1 MSFPLTGT
9 DMRSQSTTLA
19 LLAIPTLLLGMSGG
33 SPLLTQPRDLSA
45 LNALVGEWQSDT
57 VSGISAGASCAWTEH
72 RSALVCEQRI
82 SSAAGTS
89 NALNI
94 FTADSIPGQFTLYP
108 LSHPGRVATPVPII
122 IRGTQWFYGGS
133 APDGDG
139 RYYRTV
145 NDFSQA
151 DVYTWRQETSPD
163 GKQWT
168 AGIHGQSRRVR

>member
-1 MSFPLTGT
+1 
-9 DMRSQSTTLA
+9 MRSKSITSSLIAIPA
-19 LLAIPTLLLGMSGG
+19 LLLVMNSH
-33 SPLLTQPRDLSA
+33 SPPPLAQLRDVSA
-45 LNALVGEWQSDT
+45 LGALVGEWQSDT

-94 FTADSIPGQFTLYP
+94 FTADSIPGRFTLYA
-108 LSHPGRVATPVPII
+108 LSQPGRVVSPVPLI
-122 IRGTQWFYGGS
+122 IRGTEWFYGGTV
-133 APDGDG
+133 PDRDG

-163 GKQWT
+163 GKQWI
-168 AGIHGQSRRVR
+168 AGTHGQSRRVR